1 MILSCV
7 PGCVLT
13 KLILSCVPVWV
24 LTKLILPFVPGCLFS
39 KLTMSCISGCVFSG
53 LILLTL
59 CGNTLVLVAI
69 ATNKSLQRPCNFFLA
84 SLAVADLGVSSILLA
99 K

>member
-1 MILSCV
+1 M
-7 PGCVLT
+7 
-13 KLILSCVPVWV
+13 LI
-24 LTKLILPFVPGCLFS
+24 
-39 KLTMSCISGCVFSG
+39 MSCIPGCVFSG

-84 SLAVADLGVSSILLA
+84 SLAVADLGVSTVKIYFLLA
-99 K
+99 I